1 MKNNSNPLNT
11 VLLVI
16 LALIVADIF
25 LNDGRALASLTS
37 GNDTAGVPDTAVQ
50 AVDGQNLNNIILPPA
65 PSGTPAGVTFAVVDE
80 GSEPVIRNL
89 VPIPPATAEPEQPP
103 EAIINWSEELA
114 RPTATHRALTDEQL
128 LACVSAQQDGR
139 RLAPY
144 CPADASELL
153 GEGR

>member
-1 MKNNSNPLNT
+1 MKNTLST
-11 VLLVI
+11 VLLVL
-16 LALIVADIF
+16 LALVAADLF
-25 LNDGRALASLTS
+25 LNDGRGLASITS
-37 GNDTAGVPDTAVQ
+37 GNDTAAVIDTAVQ
-50 AVDGQNLNNIILPPA
+50 AVDGQSLNNIILPPA
-65 PSGTPAGVTFAVVDE
+65 SSGTPAGVTFAVIDD
-80 GSEPVIRNL
+80 GEPVIRNL

-139 RLAPY
+139 RPAPY
-144 CPADASELL
+144 CPTDAAELL